1 MRVSACMIVK
11 NEAPVLG
18 SSLESLL
25 GRVDEIVVVDNGS
38 TDGSVAIAE
47 AAGARVLSDPGD
59 LAAIR
64 NRALAEARGDY
75 CLMIDADEIVQP
87 ETWAAFANFLREG
100 RHPRGR
106 IQVISETSEGIASAW
121 NTRVCVNDGRFR
133 YEGRIHEQLLGP
145 GSVGNTG
152 LAVLH
157 SGYSPAVLGRKGSRD
172 RNLRLLETELASR
185 PRDAYLNYQLGKT
198 RLVSG
203 RPAESLAPFAIAIE
217 HAAPQATFTSALA
230 CDYGYALK
238 AAGRAAEA
246 LAVVRRFQPHYPDY
260 TDLWF
265 LEGLCHLALGA
276 AVEMRRAFEKCLALG
291 EAPLYATVQGVGT
304 FLPLYNLGLYH
315 ELLGE
320 ADPSARAVR
329 ASARVEPDIH
339 ARLEA
344 ARRAAVAE
352 GALAPDG
359 SVKARRRRRPGR

>member
-1 MRVSACMIVK
+1 MRAPSHAQIVPAAHNTTDGSCADAQDSRVSCRIRFHATLQYVEPGADPMRVSACMIVK
-11 NEAPVLG
+11 DEAPVLG
-18 SSLESLL
+18 SSLDSLR

-38 TDGSVAIAE
+38 TDGSVAIAG

-59 LAAIR
+59 LSAIR

-75 CLMIDADEIVQP
+75 CLMIDADEVVQP
-87 ETWAAFANFLREG
+87 ETWAAFAHFLREG

-106 IQVISETSEGIASAW
+106 IQVISETAEGIASVW

-133 YEGRIHEQLLGP
+133 YEGTVHEQLAGP

-157 SGYSPAVLGRKGSRD
+157 SGYSPAALARKGSRD
-172 RNLRLLETELASR
+172 RNLRLLEAELASR

-203 RPAESLAPFAIAIE
+203 RAAESLAAFAVAVE
-217 HAAPQATFTSALA
+217 HASPQASFTSALA

-238 AAGRAAEA
+238 SVGRVADG

-265 LEGLCHLALGA
+265 LEGLCHLALGDAGRCA
-276 AVEMRRAFEKCLALG
+276 A
-291 EAPLYATVQGVGT
+291 
-304 FLPLYNLGLYH
+304 
-315 ELLGE
+315 
-320 ADPSARAVR
+320 PSRIAWRWV
-329 ASARVEPDIH
+329 
-339 ARLEA
+339 
-344 ARRAAVAE
+344 
-352 GALAPDG
+352 
-359 SVKARRRRRPGR
+359 RRRSTRRCRAWGPFARSTTWASTTS

>member
-11 NEAPVLG
+11 DEAPVLG
-18 SSLESLL
+18 SSLDSLR

-38 TDGSVAIAE
+38 TDGSVAIAG

-59 LAAIR
+59 LSAIR

-75 CLMIDADEIVQP
+75 CLMIDADEVVQP
-87 ETWAAFANFLREG
+87 ETWAAFAHFLREG

-106 IQVISETSEGIASAW
+106 IQVISETAEGIASVW

-133 YEGRIHEQLLGP
+133 YEGTVHEQLAGP

-157 SGYSPAVLGRKGSRD
+157 SGYSPAALARKGSRD
-172 RNLRLLETELASR
+172 RNLRLLEAELASR

-203 RPAESLAPFAIAIE
+203 RAAESLAAFAVAVE
-217 HAAPQATFTSALA
+217 HASPQASFTSALA

-238 AAGRAAEA
+238 SVGRVADG

-265 LEGLCHLALGA
+265 LEGLCHLALGDA
-276 AVEMRRAFEKCLALG
+276 GEMRRAFENCLALG

-304 FLPLYNLGLYH
+304 FRPLYNLGLYH
-315 ELLGE
+315 ELMGE
-320 ADPSARAVR
+320 KDRAR
-329 ASARVEPDIH
+329 E
-339 ARLEA
+339 LYQQ
-344 ARRAAVAE
+344 
-352 GALAPDG
+352 ALAVSPTFALA
-359 SVKARRRRRPGR
+359 SQRLHALR